1 MMHFYLLLLNL
12 GSLPNSH
19 RKIESELMRHLMFD
33 SRISNII
40 NSGVVTK
47 GLDLLNNRPS
57 VGSLSVADEFSSDEM
72 HRFLLNSRNIQE
84 SIITGSEPFP
94 GEMLSPKSDNILL
107 STNMLDLMVKYYMAT
122 YKKFE
127 FRKPFEIG
135 PENAIV
141 IGVKMNKFGR
151 CRIGSEI
158 FGSSTSSRHVKSS
171 FVLAKFMTDNDVVDC
186 YPGQIQYFFTHIVKL
201 PGETSERVHNLAFIR
216 WYNKHESSRYN
227 FSVDDGETCNVELWS
242 TEFFPESRDC
252 IIPIHHIFG
261 RFVPVTYRIS
271 EWSNARKYLAVNPVN
286 RKYHIR

>member
-1 MMHFYLLLLNL
+1 MHSYLLLLNL
-12 GSLPNSH
+12 GSLLNSH
-19 RKIESELMRHLMFD
+19 RKIESELMRRLMFD

-57 VGSLSVADEFSSDEM
+57 VSSLSVADEFFSDEM

-94 GEMLSPKSDNILL
+94 GEMLNSKSDNILL

-122 YKKFE
+122 YEKFE

-151 CRIGSEI
+151 CRIGSKI
-158 FGSSTSSRHVKSS
+158 FGS
-171 FVLAKFMTDNDVVDC
+171 
-186 YPGQIQYFFTHIVKL
+186 
-201 PGETSERVHNLAFIR
+201 
-216 WYNKHESSRYN
+216 
-227 FSVDDGETCNVELWS
+227 
-242 TEFFPESRDC
+242 
-252 IIPIHHIFG
+252 
-261 RFVPVTYRIS
+261 
-271 EWSNARKYLAVNPVN
+271 
-286 RKYHIR
+286 

>member
-1 MMHFYLLLLNL
+1 MLHPYLLLLNL

-19 RKIESELMRHLMFD
+19 RKIESELMRRLMFD
-33 SRISNII
+33 SRINNII

-72 HRFLLNSRNIQE
+72 HRFLLNSKNIQE
-84 SIITGSEPFP
+84 SAITGSEDFP
-94 GEMLSPKSDNILL
+94 GEMLNPKSDNILL
-107 STNMLDLMVKYYMAT
+107 STNMLDLMVDYYMAT
-122 YKKFE
+122 YEEFE
-127 FRKPFEIG
+127 FRKPFETG
-135 PENAIV
+135 SEDAIV

-171 FVLAKFMTDNDVVDC
+171 FVLAKFITDNNDVDC
-186 YPGQIQYFFTHIVKL
+186 YPGQIQFFFTHILTL
-201 PGETSERVHNLAFIR
+201 PGESSERVHNLAFIR
-216 WYNKHESSRYN
+216 WYNKHESSRYY
-227 FSVDDGETCNVELWS
+227 FSVDDDETCNVELWS

-261 RFVPVTYRIS
+261 RFVLVTYRIS
-271 EWSNARKYLAVNPVN
+271 DRSNARKYLAVNSVN